1 MSSGRIVLFACALL
15 VCAGAAP
22 QAKPDITISA
32 TTDKTAADVGDPIT
46 LTLTLAGN
54 LHSVEPPQLSFPPAL
69 HVASQMQSTN
79 IAIKLG
85 EVEKSLS
92 YAFVLIATEPGTYQL
107 GPFRVTKDTQTYA
120 TDPITITIKQSA
132 VPKNLE
138 PAERLSI

>member
-1 MSSGRIVLFACALL
+1 MVLAVALGLCA
-15 VCAGAAP
+15 AEAP
-22 QAKPDITISA
+22 PVKPDITISA
-32 TTDKTAADVGDPIT
+32 ATDKTAADVGDPIT

-79 IAIKLG
+79 IAIKSG
-85 EVEKSLS
+85 VMEKSLS

-120 TDPITITIKQSA
+120 TDPITITIKKSA

-138 PAERLSI
+138 PTERLSI